1 MKVFIVLILASIVS
15 VSFVALPTFADDEP
29 SVGVKKGDSIEYNV
43 RITGSNSAPSHNIT
57 WFRIEIL
64 TIEGAAFQANV
75 TVRNV
80 NGTLFS
86 SVWKFNFTAGQIE
99 GWIIIPPNLGT
110 GNTFYDSSKPDNVTI
125 EGEEQ
130 KIVAGA
136 SRTIIRA
143 SDSIR
148 LVKEW
153 DKATGVYTHSEEH
166 PKNLTVVSNAIAT
179 NIWSPQIMGLDQ
191 TMFYALVTVITVLTL
206 ITLSSVAIFTKRKRS
221 EIL

>member
-29 SVGVKKGDSIEYNV
+29 SVGVKKGDWIEYNV

-153 DKATGVYTHSEEH
+153 DKATGVYTYSVEH

-179 NIWSPQIMGLDQ
+179 NLWSPQILGVNQ
-191 TMFYALVTVITVLTL
+191 PVFYEMLAVVTVLAVL
-206 ITLSSVAIFTKRKRS
+206 IVSSIIVIPRKKRS
-221 EIL
+221 EIV